1 MPCILEVALTGIA
14 DDPNLFVHSSDNYL
28 NAFLVLDIVVGV
40 NRAVN
45 NTQSL
50 PIENA
55 VSLEDIECE
64 LSVEKIS
71 YEKL

>member
-14 DDPNLFVHSSDNYL
+14 DDPNLFVHSSDSYL
-28 NAFLVLDIVVGV
+28 NVFLVLDIVVGADRV
-40 NRAVN
+40 EN

-55 VSLEDIECE
+55 VSLKDTTIEQNVNF
-64 LSVEKIS
+64 LMRK
-71 YEKL
+71 